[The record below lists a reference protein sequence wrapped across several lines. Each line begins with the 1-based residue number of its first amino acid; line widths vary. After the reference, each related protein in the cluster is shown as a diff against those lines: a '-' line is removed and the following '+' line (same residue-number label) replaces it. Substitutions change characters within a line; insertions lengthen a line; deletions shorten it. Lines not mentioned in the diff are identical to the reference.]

1 MQQLKPIA
9 GLAIIRNTYYRPEAL
24 AATVEWARDRLLG
37 NLSSWERRYLEAEIA
52 RIECALA

>member
-24 AATVEWARDRLLG
+24 AATVVWARDRLLG

-52 RIECALA
+52 RIERVA